1 MAPSESSIN
10 LKHNQHLSLLVLTSS
25 FPNSPADETC
35 GYIRD
40 FARALST
47 EFKVTV
53 LAPAGHNTLR
63 WPNDLFTLQR
73 SRSFLP
79 AALDPFQAGDDLNRL
94 TEANFFALFAT
105 LLSLGCFFYRAVSLA
120 LKVDVVCSHW
130 MFPCGFIGSLICR
143 LLRKPHVVVEHSGAI
158 HLLSKIRGGKTIAQF
173 VVKRST
179 QIVVVSKHLKR
190 KLIGVCPEATDVTAV
205 IPMGID
211 LPFPHCVQIDE
222 PAREAGQVW
231 PSTILF
237 IGRLT
242 RIKGLDVLLSA
253 LKSLNDVRLVVA
265 GDGECRDELEQ
276 LARKLSVNAA
286 FLGRINAS
294 QRQHLLSLCDAVVI
308 PSRILSDGRTEGTP
322 VVFMEAI
329 AAGRVVI
336 ASNVGGLAEIIVD
349 NHNGLLFEPE
359 DYAALRERIRA
370 VLQDRHLR
378 QRIEGEARRMSADFS
393 WERIGSQYG
402 RIIKKALK
410 KNGIVGH
417 RRIEVSDVRN

>member
-1 MAPSESSIN
+1 
-10 LKHNQHLSLLVLTSS
+10 LKPNQPLSLLVLTSS
-25 FPNSPADETC
+25 FPNSQDDETC

-53 LAPAGHNTLR
+53 LAPADHDAAG

-94 TEANFFALFAT
+94 TEAGLFARFAT
-105 LLSLGCFFYRAVSLA
+105 LLSLGCFFYRALSLS
-120 LKVDVVCSHW
+120 LKADVVCSHW

-173 VVKRST
+173 VTRRST
-179 QIVVVSKHLKR
+179 QIVVVSKDLKR

-205 IPMGID
+205 IPMGIN
-211 LPFPHCVQIDE
+211 LPSPHCAQIYK
-222 PAREAGQVW
+222 PAKEAAQVG

-242 RIKGLDVLLSA
+242 KIKGLDVLLNAVSD
-253 LKSLNDVRLVVA
+253 LNDVRLVVA
-265 GDGECRDELEQ
+265 GDGECRDELEH
-276 LARKLSVNAA
+276 LARTLSVNAT
-286 FLGRINAS
+286 FLGRIKAS
-294 QRQHLLSLCDAVVI
+294 QRQHLLYMCDAVVI

-336 ASNVGGLAEIIVD
+336 ASNVGGLADTIVD

-359 DYAALRERIRA
+359 DYAELRERIRA
-370 VLQDRHLR
+370 VLEGKQLR
-378 QRIEGEARRMSADFS
+378 QRIEGEARRISADFS
-393 WERIGSQYG
+393 WERIGSRYA
-402 RIIKKALK
+402 RLIKEALK
-410 KNGIVGH
+410 KNGVIGH
-417 RRIEVSDVRN
+417 RRIEVSGARN